1 MGVWFGAEGA
11 DPADPAHWMPLGVVL
26 CDRTDCGLPATTLL
40 IAGGRQ
46 FYLCTQCAQRQVVL
60 QQIRHAGQHRLN

>member
-1 MGVWFGAEGA
+1 MGAWFAPEGA
-11 DPADPAHWMPLGVVL
+11 DPSDRSQWVPVGAVCTRAD
-26 CDRTDCGLPATTLL
+26 CDEPATTLL